1 MALFSYGGQQNLPL
15 MQEVGVDFHTG
26 QPLLE
31 LDGSFRLVSGL
42 EAVRVWVWRA
52 LQPDNTRY
60 AYSAHTVSYG
70 NQFHL
75 LAGKS
80 LPQAE
85 SRMAGLVRETLLVC
99 PYITGV
105 ERFSFTREG
114 SRLIAAFTVRT
125 VYGEMSAESE
135 ATL

>member
-31 LDGSFRLVSGL
+31 PDGSFRLVSGL

-99 PYITGV
+99 PYIKGV
-105 ERFSFTREG
+105 ERFIFTREG
-114 SRLIAAFTVRT
+114 SRLTAAFTVRT
-125 VYGEMSAESE
+125 VYGDLTAESE
-135 ATL
+135 ATI

>member
-15 MQEVGVDFHTG
+15 MQEVGMDFHTG

-31 LDGSFRLVSGL
+31 PDGSFRLVSGL
-42 EAVRVWVWRA
+42 EAVQVWVWRA

-105 ERFSFTREG
+105 ERFSFRREG